1 VHADDHV
8 LVVDKPSGLLSV
20 PGRYLKDSV
29 LHRVVFDYPD
39 VAVVHRLD
47 LDTSG
52 LLVFARSKHAAR
64 DLSRQFRDR
73 QVEKHY
79 VAVVWGE
86 LAQGG
91 QIDLPLSA
99 DPERRPRHR
108 VDPEHGKEAI
118 TGYEV
123 IAWGPAASRL
133 RLTPRTGRSHQLRVH
148 LAHIGHPIL
157 GCDLYAHEA
166 ALRAA
171 PRLLLHASRLGFTH
185 PGSGLPV
192 AFASEPPYRLI
203 HPVRAFPR
211 CRQARAKLYDRP

>member
-29 LHRVVFDYPD
+29 LHRVIFDYPD
-39 VAVVHRLD
+39 VSVVHRLD

-52 LLVFARSKHAAR
+52 LLVLARSKHAAR
-64 DLSRQFRDR
+64 DLSGQFRDR
-73 QVEKHY
+73 QVEKQY

-86 LAQGG
+86 LAQDGEIG
-91 QIDLPLSA
+91 LPLSA

-118 TGYEV
+118 TAYEV
-123 IAWGPAASRL
+123 IASGPDASRL
-133 RLTPRTGRSHQLRVH
+133 RLRPRTGRSHQLRVH

-157 GCDLYAHEA
+157 GCDLYAHDEA
-166 ALRAA
+166 LHAA
-171 PRLLLHASRLGFTH
+171 PRLLLHASRLGFAH
-185 PGSGLPV
+185 PGSGQPV
-192 AFASEPPYRLI
+192 AFASEPP
-203 HPVRAFPR
+203 F
-211 CRQARAKLYDRP
+211 